1 MAKEEKKQEAEG
13 QEVGIVEHYYG
24 KLGVAVIELSGT
36 LKVGDKIKVKGA
48 TTNFEQ
54 KVESMQI
61 ERDSVEE
68 AGAGDKIG
76 IKVNDRCRGGD
87 HVFKISA

>member
-61 ERDSVEE
+61 EHDKVKE
-68 AGAGDKIG
+68 AESGQSIGLKVKDHVRQHDK
-76 IKVNDRCRGGD
+76 
-87 HVFKISA
+87 VFKIIA

>member
-61 ERDSVEE
+61 EHDKVKE
-68 AGAGDKIG
+68 AESGQSIG
-76 IKVNDRCRGGD
+76 LKVKD
-87 HVFKISA
+87 HVRQHDKVYRV

>member
-1 MAKEEKKQEAEG
+1 VAKEEKKQEAEG

-61 ERDSVEE
+61 EHDKVKE
-68 AGAGDKIG
+68 AESGQSIG
-76 IKVNDRCRGGD
+76 LKVKD
-87 HVFKISA
+87 HVRQHDKVYRV